1 LAVRNPLNSMRVF
14 ALGGNAFFRLA
25 NYDRIKEATA

>member
-1 LAVRNPLNSMRVF
+1 MRVF

-25 NYDRIKEATA
+25 NDDRITEGGAYNLKTSA